1 MSSFPSRP
9 LEIWKSTLA
18 SDLGELKG
26 AFCFHL
32 TPAIM
37 VPQTMEYLFER
48 QGQQVENGNLLNPFT
63 HGMRYFDKNT
73 PSNLFWWKNF
83 PNSDELFSFD
93 LVILES
99 AIRQLELH
107 TDINLTYSQV
117 TYLADVGTGPNLPLM
132 VVKRVPIARGVGF
145 EVEER
150 GRVSISLAGGDIALS
165 DKVHVA
171 QQHYSTG
178 MGLLAGEDS
187 LAGLIDAAFMQFYLA
202 LEALLENHEKEKAIS
217 RGKELYGERFT
228 ADFEAL
234 VKHIYLARHRFF
246 GHAHPKFLKGL
257 LDAETAFQIAKQ
269 TLVARWTA
277 RGVLALELNRPLV
290 TREMVLYPKP
300 NYSISF
306 NGDPETLVGEF
317 CLP

>member
-1 MSSFPSRP
+1 MSSFPSRK
-9 LEIWKSTLA
+9 LEIWKSSLA
-18 SDLGELKG
+18 GDLGELNG

-32 TPAIM
+32 TPTVM
-37 VPQTMEYLFER
+37 VPQTMEFLYER
-48 QGQQVENGNLLNPFT
+48 RGQPVANGDLVNPFIR
-63 HGMRYFDKNT
+63 GMMYFDKGT
-73 PSNLFWWKNF
+73 PSNLFWWKSF
-83 PNSDELFSFD
+83 AKPDELFSFD
-93 LVILES
+93 LAILER

-132 VVKRVPIARGVGF
+132 VVKRVPIGRGIAF

-150 GRVSISLAGGDIALS
+150 CIVSESLAQGDIAIS
-165 DKVHVA
+165 DKVQVA

-202 LEALLENHEKEKAIS
+202 LEALLENHEREKALNK
-217 RGKELYGERFT
+217 GKELYGERFT
-228 ADFEAL
+228 SDFEVL
-234 VKHIYLARHRFF
+234 VKHVYLARHRFF
-246 GHAHPKFLKGL
+246 GHAHPKFLRGL
-257 LDAETAFQIAKQ
+257 LDADTAFQIAKQ

-277 RGVLALELNRPLV
+277 RAVLALELDRPLV
-290 TREMVLYPKP
+290 TREMRLYPKP
-300 NYSISF
+300 NYSVGF
-306 NGDPETLVGEF
+306 NGDPNTLEGEF